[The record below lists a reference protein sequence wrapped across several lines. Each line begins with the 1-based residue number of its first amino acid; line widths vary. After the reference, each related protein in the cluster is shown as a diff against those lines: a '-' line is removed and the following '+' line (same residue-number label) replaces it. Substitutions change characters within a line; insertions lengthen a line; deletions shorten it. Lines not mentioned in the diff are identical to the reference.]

1 MESGFRG
8 GKLKTENIVFS
19 QLSSCSIPELCVG
32 GCVRWE
38 LQQAVHTWAVCW
50 WLCEM
55 RATASCSYLS
65 CVLVAVW
72 DESYSKLFIPELC
85 VGGCVRWELQQAVHT
100 WAVCWWLSD
109 MRATASCSYL
119 SRVLVAVWDESY
131 SKLFIPE
138 LCVGG
143 CVRWELQLSIPE
155 LCVGGCVIW
164 ELQQAVHTWAV
175 CWWLSEMRATASCS
189 YLSCVLVA
197 VWDESYSKLSI
208 PELCVGGCVRWELQQ
223 AVHTWAVCWW
233 LCEMRA
239 TASCSYLSCVLVAV
253 WDESYSKLFIPEL
266 CVGGC
271 VRWELQQAVHTWAVC
286 WWLCEMRATAVH
298 TWAVCWWLCEMRA
311 TASCSYL
318 SCVLVAVWDESYSCS
333 YLSCVLVAVW
343 DESYSKLFIPELCV
357 GGCVRWEL
365 QQAVHTWAVCW
376 WLCEMRATASC
387 PYLSCVLVAVWD
399 ESYSKLFIPELC
411 VGGCVRWELQQAVH
425 TGAVCWWLCE
435 MRATASCSYLSCVL
449 VAVWDESYSKL
460 SIPELCVGG
469 CVRWELQ
476 QAVHT
481 WAVCWWLCEM
491 RATASCSYLSCV
503 LVAVWDESYSK
514 LFIPELCV
522 GGWVRWELQQAV
534 HTWAVCWWLCEMR
547 ATASCSYLS
556 CVLVAVW
563 DESYSCSYLSCV
575 LVAVWDESYSK
586 LFIPEL
592 CVGGCVRW
600 ELQQAVHTWA
610 VCWWLCE
617 MRATASCSYL
627 SCVLVAEWDE
637 SYSKLFI
644 PELCVGGCVR
654 WELQQAVHTWA
665 VCW

>member
-1 MESGFRG
+1 MRATAVHTWAVCWWLSEMRATASCSYLSCVLVAVWDESYSKLFIPELCVG
-8 GKLKTENIVFS
+8 GCVRWEQHQAVHTWAVCWWLCEMRATASCPYLSCVLVAVWDESYSKLFIPELCVGGCVRWELQQAVHTWAVCWWLSEMKATASCSYLSCVLVAVWDESYSKLFIPELCVGS
-19 QLSSCSIPELCVG
+19 CVRWELQLFIPESCVGGCVRWELQQAVHTWAVCWWLCEMRATASCSYLSCVLVAVWDESYSKLSIPELCVG

-72 DESYSKLFIPELC
+72 DESYSKLSIPELC

-100 WAVCWWLSD
+100 WAVCWWL
-109 MRATASCSYL
+109 C
-119 SRVLVAVWDESY
+119 
-131 SKLFIPE
+131 
-138 LCVGG
+138 
-143 CVRWELQLSIPE
+143 
-155 LCVGGCVIW
+155 
-164 ELQQAVHTWAV
+164 
-175 CWWLSEMRATASCS
+175 EMRATSSCS

-197 VWDESYSKLSI
+197 VWDESYSKLFI

-286 WWLCEMRATAVH
+286 WWLCEMRATA
-298 TWAVCWWLCEMRA
+298 
-311 TASCSYL
+311 SCSYL
-318 SCVLVAVWDESYSCS
+318 SCVLVAVWDESY
-333 YLSCVLVAVW
+333 
-343 DESYSKLFIPELCV
+343 I
-357 GGCVRWEL
+357 
-365 QQAVHTWAVCW
+365 
-376 WLCEMRATASC
+376 
-387 PYLSCVLVAVWD
+387 
-399 ESYSKLFIPELC
+399 
-411 VGGCVRWELQQAVH
+411 
-425 TGAVCWWLCE
+425 
-435 MRATASCSYLSCVL
+435 
-449 VAVWDESYSKL
+449 KL

-481 WAVCWWLCEM
+481 WAVCWWLSEM

-547 ATASCSYLS
+547 ATAMSPTIGPTQATSPIVTNVSHASRVRDRISLQG
-556 CVLVAVW
+556 
-563 DESYSCSYLSCV
+563 EH
-575 LVAVWDESYSK
+575 
-586 LFIPEL
+586 IPFL
-592 CVGGCVRW
+592 
-600 ELQQAVHTWA
+600 
-610 VCWWLCE
+610 
-617 MRATASCSYL
+617 
-627 SCVLVAEWDE
+627 
-637 SYSKLFI
+637 
-644 PELCVGGCVR
+644 
-654 WELQQAVHTWA
+654 
-665 VCW
+665 